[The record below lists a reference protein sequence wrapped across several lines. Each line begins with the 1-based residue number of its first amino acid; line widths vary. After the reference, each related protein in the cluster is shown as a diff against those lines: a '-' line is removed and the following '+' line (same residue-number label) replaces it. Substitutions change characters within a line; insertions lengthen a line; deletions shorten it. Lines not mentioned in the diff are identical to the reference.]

1 MNAYRNGNGIL
12 KDESNTVIYNPANPY
27 LVSPYEPLQST
38 QETNTLR
45 VVYTDVI
52 TSFTPNTEIQVG
64 APVTIENVTVNGS
77 SVGSAGQISNGAT
90 LVRADLAA
98 IRYTIAGDEQVVF
111 TPGNAQFASALTSY
125 NVTIGGKWNIYN
137 TVATTQKGLAGYVPL
152 AVNGTQY
159 SMPIFADASFSIVP
173 TPTSETV
180 SGTTAL
186 NPNTDITYLAGSTNT
201 LPIGTVAGQKK
212 LLINL
217 NGPSQG
223 FSPLANNAIQIATLN
238 TIVVGSPTTV
248 YVGGSSLTDS
258 SNIVTPTN
266 IVTWN
271 PSTSSYSSFGGSGL
285 PTTQCHTIKYISP
298 TEIYAGIEDDKPTG
312 GCIYRWNGTI
322 WSLVGN
328 GVNRSGN
335 AIVYAIEYDSVSKY
349 LYLGGTFQTVNDTS
363 TPSVGIGVYD
373 TSNNIWSTALKNV
386 DGGARTVHAILKVGD
401 KVFVGGNFTH
411 VGSLSPSPG
420 TPANS
425 IAKWDTSNNVW
436 SALGGGLG
444 TGTCLSLGS
453 DGTYLYVGGSFTDAS
468 GVANTGTF
476 ARYDISYN
484 TWSSITPNGF
494 SPPPPTPRQCNTI
507 AVTPTDVYIGGTFTS
522 VNGVTG
528 TQRIARYDL
537 ALSTWF
543 PLVTGIGNFVCNTI
557 AIDAVSNLY
566 AGGSFTTIGTQTIN
580 YITYYSSTNQTVVSA
595 GALLRNGATYT
606 IMTFKRQYSTILLC
620 YNGSA
625 WVIVQTNPFVLF
637 T

>member
-1 MNAYRNGNGIL
+1 MNAYRNGNGVL
-12 KDESNTVIYNPANPY
+12 KDESSTSVYNPANPY

-38 QETNTLR
+38 QQTNSLR
-45 VVYTDVI
+45 IVYTDVI

-64 APVTIENVTVNGS
+64 APITIENVTVNGS

-90 LVRADLAA
+90 SVRADLAA

-111 TPGNAQFASALTSY
+111 TPGNAQFASALSGY

-152 AVNGTQY
+152 AVNDGQY

-180 SGTTAL
+180 TGTNAL
-186 NPNTDITYLAGSTNT
+186 NTNTDISYLAGSTNT

-223 FSPLANNAIQIATLN
+223 FSPLANNALQISTLN

-248 YVGGSSLTDS
+248 YVGGSSLSTLS
-258 SNIVTPTN
+258 IPATN
-266 IVTWN
+266 ILRWN

-285 PTTQCHTIKYISP
+285 PNTQCYTIKYISP
-298 TEIYAGIEDDKPTG
+298 TEIYAGIEENTPGG

-322 WSLVGN
+322 WSLIGN
-328 GVNRSGN
+328 GVNAPGN
-335 AIVYAIEYDSVSKY
+335 AIVYAIEYDTTSNN
-349 LYLGGTFQTVNDTS
+349 LYLGGTFQTVNNTS
-363 TPSVGIGVYD
+363 TPSAGIGVYD
-373 TSNNIWSTALKNV
+373 TSNNIWSTALGNV
-386 DGGARTVHAILKVGD
+386 TGGTSRVRAILKVGD
-401 KVFVGGNFTH
+401 NVFVGGNFTNI
-411 VGSLSPSPG
+411 GG
-420 TPANS
+420 TPMNS

-436 SALGGGLG
+436 SALVGGLSGVGSGDGCRALG
-444 TGTCLSLGS
+444 T

-468 GVANTGTF
+468 GVANTANF
-476 ARYDISYN
+476 ARYDISN
-484 TWSSITPNGF
+484 NIWGSITTSGQLDG
-494 SPPPPTPRQCNTI
+494 QCNTI
-507 AVTPTDVYIGGTFTS
+507 AVTPTDVYIGGQFTL

-543 PLVTGIGNFVCNTI
+543 PLVTGIFNLSCNAI

-566 AGGSFTTIGTQTIN
+566 AGGSFTLVGTQSIE

-595 GALLRNGATYT
+595 VVGALLRNGATYT

-625 WVIVQTNPFVLF
+625 WVIIQTNPFVLF